1 MRFHAPPFNTYRPKG
16 DVPDAEFAK
25 LFEEITNGKTLDERK
40 AAFSRAQAR
49 MLDQVLAVPFG
60 TLTKVQAVRTN
71 VENFRPFRIPRMS
84 NVWLKS

>member
-1 MRFHAPPFNTYRPKG
+1 MKFFN
-16 DVPDAEFAK
+16 
-25 LFEEITNGKTLDERK
+25 EITNGKTLDERK
-40 AAFSRAQAR
+40 AAFARAQAR
-49 MLDQVLAVPFG
+49 MLDEVLALPFG